1 MTGKPLYK
9 FFISAGMLLA
19 WFAVILQFYLILV
32 NRAAS
37 VPETIIRFFSFYT
50 ILTNML
56 VAICFTLL
64 LFQKSKWYTFF
75 SSPKTLTAITVYIV
89 IVGAVYNLVLRNI
102 WQPQGMQLLVD
113 ELLHSVDPVLFLLFW
128 IFFVNKSEL
137 KWKNVF
143 PWLIYP
149 LVYLIYIL
157 IRGSFANWYPY
168 PFVDVIQLG
177 YSKVLINSVLLSIT
191 FIAVS
196 LVFIAMSKF
205 GNKKP

>member
-1 MTGKPLYK
+1 MYK